1 MTSATCLPGRAE
13 QPPAAFTGK
22 CWHIPGYMAGRCMSR
37 QKRSSFMRAQPFT
50 PCPLPHPT
58 PLPAGSWAA
67 ACSASGRST
76 TATHMLYCWWWM
88 APARRRWQQL
98 LWRCWSSART
108 RPSRWGVMDGRVGCG
123 CSGWLGAGVLVV
135 VDSGWVGRA
144 RSVRWE
150 GGGEAEWMGST
161 SNRLQGCMDGSQAV
175 EGQLS

>member
-1 MTSATCLPGRAE
+1 
-13 QPPAAFTGK
+13 
-22 CWHIPGYMAGRCMSR
+22 
-37 QKRSSFMRAQPFT
+37 
-50 PCPLPHPT
+50 
-58 PLPAGSWAA
+58 
-67 ACSASGRST
+67 
-76 TATHMLYCWWWM
+76 
-88 APARRRWQQL
+88 
-98 LWRCWSSART
+98 
-108 RPSRWGVMDGRVGCG
+108 MDGRVGCG